1 MNPNAPYVRMFG
13 FLEVRQGT
21 KIVNTLRTSRAG
33 ALLGYLC
40 LYTGERSRDE
50 VAKALWANKPGDLP
64 NKLSVT
70 LYQLRKE
77 LMENDI
83 DPDRILIQ
91 SRDTLSIRKDEVHC
105 DWDEFNRL
113 TSQSVGQNSPEATEQ
128 RQRLIAL
135 YEGDLLLGMNEA
147 WVMPRR
153 SQAVGDFLEAVF
165 VLMNQSLTQN
175 DLAEAWQLIDS
186 ALAKTAHYDEA
197 AALVIRYL
205 LAGNKFDQALY
216 VAREIRSTYEKPS
229 QSLLHTLTSAEALA
243 SSDPTSWQT
252 STLLITDRAKL
263 PNISPHFASPLVQ
276 RFENMTWAE
285 LPNPLLGI
293 QLAKM
298 VLQHHP
304 RARILLH
311 TQVYKS
317 GEPLAEELKTQ
328 LMAADRGTILLSAP
342 ARSVYEASRSLV
354 KRAPISNQAVVE
366 MVEEKAMKR
375 D

>member
-1 MNPNAPYVRMFG
+1 MFG